1 MIVDDVS
8 KSLPSSRDKD
18 MKKSAGLL
26 FVFFLSIQIG
36 CSEPVVVNNPP
47 ANPKDGAGLT
57 TAEPAPVYTI
67 LGTRTDNFDFGKA
80 KADAEDVLTRY
91 PDIDCMVGL
100 FAYNPPYILEA
111 LKGADKIGRVTLI
124 GFDEAD
130 ETLQAIKDGNCY
142 GTVVQDPYMYGY
154 KSVELLSQLVAGEK
168 DALPEGGV
176 LNIPA
181 RKITGENVDEFWDEL
196 KQRVADGKA
205 AAKAAVKNNDRP
217 TVAFVTNGIA
227 SFWVIAEAGARKAGE
242 DFNVNVEVRMPPDGL
257 ADQKRMLEELLVA
270 GADGIAVSPIDPD
283 NQLELL
289 NSVGDS
295 TILITQDSDAPD
307 SNRLAYIGMDN
318 YDAGIMC
325 GELIHDSVPAGGD
338 VMIFVGRLEQLNARL
353 RRQGMIDYLLG
364 REPDNTRY
372 DKPGQELQ
380 GSPATRN

>member
-1 MIVDDVS
+1 
-8 KSLPSSRDKD
+8 

-26 FVFFLSIQIG
+26 FILFLSIQVG
-36 CSEPVVVNNPP
+36 CSEPVVVNTPP
-47 ANPKDGAGLT
+47 TAGGDNT
-57 TAEPAPVYTI
+57 GTAETSPGTDTGPVYTI

-80 KADAEDVLTRY
+80 KSDAEDVLTRY

-154 KSVELLSQLVAGEK
+154 RSVELLSQLVAGEK
-168 DALPEGGV
+168 DALPDGGV

-181 RKITGENVDEFWDEL
+181 RKITQDNVDEFWDQL
-196 KQRVADGKA
+196 KQRVTDGEA
-205 AAKAAVKNNDRP
+205 AAKAAVKKDDRP

-257 ADQKRMLEELLVA
+257 ADQKRMLEELQVA
-270 GADGIAVSPIDPD
+270 GVDGIAVSPIDPD

-289 NSVGDS
+289 NSVGES
-295 TILITQDSDAPD
+295 TILITQDSDAPNT
-307 SNRLAYIGMDN
+307 NRLAYIGMNN
-318 YDAGIMC
+318 YDAGILC
-325 GELIHDSVPAGGD
+325 GELIHESVPAGGD
-338 VMIFVGRLEQLNARL
+338 VMIFVGRLEQLNAKL

-364 REPDNTRY
+364 REPNESRFDP
-372 DKPGQELQ
+372 PGQVLE
-380 GSPATRN
+380 GSPAPAK